1 MNETSVLKLEKVSKA
16 HGKLNQTSV
25 KVFCDINF
33 ELKLGE
39 IVGLLGPSGSGKSS
53 LLHISGLLDR
63 PNSGEVYVLDN
74 PVSGLSEFKRT
85 ALRRDTIGFVY
96 QFNNLLPEF
105 NALEN
110 VLLPQLIAGVKHDI
124 ALKRSK
130 NLIEKVGLGAR
141 MYHRPLEM
149 SGGEQQRIAVCR
161 SISNDPR
168 ILLADE
174 PTGNLDTENSEIVM
188 NLIYSIVKETGMSAL
203 IATHNL
209 EMVKSMDRVVR
220 LEENKIHEV
229 EN

>member
-1 MNETSVLKLEKVSKA
+1 
-16 HGKLNQTSV
+16 
-25 KVFCDINF
+25 
-33 ELKLGE
+33 
-39 IVGLLGPSGSGKSS
+39 
-53 LLHISGLLDR
+53 
-63 PNSGEVYVLDN
+63 
-74 PVSGLSEFKRT
+74 
-85 ALRRDTIGFVY
+85 
-96 QFNNLLPEF
+96 
-105 NALEN
+105 
-110 VLLPQLIAGVKHDI
+110 
-124 ALKRSK
+124 
-130 NLIEKVGLGAR
+130 

>member
-110 VLLPQLIAGVKHDI
+110 VLLPQLIAGVKHDM

>member
-130 NLIEKVGLGAR
+130 NLIEKVGLV
-141 MYHRPLEM
+141 LEC
-149 SGGEQQRIAVCR
+149 IIDLWKCLVV
-161 SISNDPR
+161 SNR
-168 ILLADE
+168 
-174 PTGNLDTENSEIVM
+174 G
-188 NLIYSIVKETGMSAL
+188 
-203 IATHNL
+203 
-209 EMVKSMDRVVR
+209 
-220 LEENKIHEV
+220 
-229 EN
+229 

>member
-16 HGKLNQTSV
+16 HGKLSQTSV

-63 PNSGEVYVLDN
+63 PNSGEVYVLQN

-110 VLLPQLIAGVKHDI
+110 VLLPQLIAGVKHDM

>member
-174 PTGNLDTENSEIVM
+174 PTGNLDTEKSEIVM